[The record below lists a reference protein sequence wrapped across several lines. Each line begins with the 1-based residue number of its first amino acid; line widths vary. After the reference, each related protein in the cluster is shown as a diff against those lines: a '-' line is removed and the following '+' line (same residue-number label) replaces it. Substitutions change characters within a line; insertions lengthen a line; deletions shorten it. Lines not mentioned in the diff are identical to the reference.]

1 MTAVEVISKFDPV
14 RFLTDFKGTSDAI
27 GASYFEPSILETLNT
42 FKSCFQNSTV
52 IWRTTNRGNDPLT
65 YRFFLQQRLD
75 TVEIAIKAG
84 YIEPDNKMGRL
95 VTSWS
100 ALYNGESQ
108 QWGDFHPETGLVK
121 TWVNLKRRRP
131 VDEILNAPG
140 VPYSVRCHGP
150 TFRSLGLELVSFV
163 AVDYESSTM
172 NIYFIA
178 PGPIS
183 ETQAAQYTALAQCKP
198 PTKEGFQ
205 DLRSFLDHQGFTFAI
220 TMDYET
226 GTVTRV
232 AFYALNLSGSRLPA
246 IGERL
251 LTFLAAAPS
260 YDRQQSICLAWSFG
274 LGDKKYMK
282 AESSYVGDFASLL
295 SLGSPRYKTTP
306 KI

>member
-1 MTAVEVISKFDPV
+1 MTAVGVTRKFDPM
-14 RFLTDFKGTSDAI
+14 RFLTDFKRTSDAI
-27 GASYFEPSILETLNT
+27 GASYSEPSILETLNT
-42 FKSCFQNSTV
+42 FKSCFQNSIV
-52 IWRTTNRGNDPLT
+52 IWRTTNRENDPLN
-65 YRFFLQQRLD
+65 YRFFLQQRLN

-84 YIEPDNKMGRL
+84 YIEPDNQMGRL
-95 VTSWS
+95 ITSWS

-108 QWGDFHPETGLVK
+108 QWCDFHPERGLVK
-121 TWVNLKRRRP
+121 TWVNLKRGRP
-131 VDEILNAPG
+131 VNDILNAPG
-140 VPYSVRCHGP
+140 VPYSVQCHGP

-198 PTKEGFQ
+198 PTREEFQ
-205 DLRSFLDHQGFTFAI
+205 DMRSFLDHQGFTFAI

-226 GTVTRV
+226 GAVTRV
-232 AFYALNLSGSRLPA
+232 AFYALNLSTDRLPA

-251 LTFLAAAPS
+251 LILLEAAPS
-260 YDRQQSICLAWSFG
+260 YDRQQTICLAWSFG

-282 AESSYVGDFASLL
+282 AESSYVGDFTSLL

-306 KI
+306 KL